1 MADLSTTT
9 PERAMETGQ
18 LLPFPTKSNAVR
30 EAFVDMTYTLNDLI
44 DCYEAEH
51 RALSDPD
58 ETPDAYAICR
68 AHAALDRA
76 AQAVTRLPSGRPSD
90 RSLQMAAFMLR
101 LSIGM
106 EATLD
111 RYAVEELT
119 REAHLHLLLR
129 PNEPDSGLV
138 NPLLAMCFAL
148 LQHLSDAV
156 DVDEMPPVDEPDFGD
171 QVAVPLPVF

>member
-9 PERAMETGQ
+9 PARALETGQ
-18 LLPFPTKSNAVR
+18 LLPFPTKLHAMR
-30 EAFVDMTYTLNDLI
+30 EAFVEMTYKLNDLV
-44 DCYEAEH
+44 DAYQAEH
-51 RALSDPD
+51 RALSDLG

-76 AQAVTRLPSGRPSD
+76 AQAVTGLPSDRPSD
-90 RSLQMAAFMLR
+90 RSLQMAACLLR

-111 RYAVEELT
+111 RHSVEELT

-129 PNEPDSGLV
+129 PNEPDAALV

-148 LQHLSDAV
+148 LDHLADAV
-156 DVDEMPPVDEPDFGD
+156 DLDEMPPEERSDPDEWD
-171 QVAVPLPVF
+171 AALRPV